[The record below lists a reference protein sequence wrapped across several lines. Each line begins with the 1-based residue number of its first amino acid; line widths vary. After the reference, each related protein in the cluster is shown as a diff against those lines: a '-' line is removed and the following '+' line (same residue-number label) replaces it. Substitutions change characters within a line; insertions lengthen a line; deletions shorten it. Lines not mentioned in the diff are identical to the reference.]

1 MDYNIDDVKS
11 VLRDNAIKFP
21 DKKIIYN
28 LYSVLSKLYDNDLTK
43 YENDIYIINNNKL
56 LTDQERLGLEIE
68 SLLKRVNLED
78 KAYVSTKSL
87 SGGQSQRL
95 AIVRTLA
102 MNPDVILFDEPTS
115 ALDPEMVKEVLNV
128 IKEIALQGMTLV
140 IVTHEMGFAREVS
153 DRILFMDGGIIKEE
167 GTPNEIFNNPQ
178 SERLKEFLKAV
189 L

>member
-68 SLLKRVNLED
+68 SLLKRVNENQDNAVVREILILMKQAYDKGELSSSLIAYFKKLITEIQIILGED
-78 KAYVSTKSL
+78 ITFYSVAEE
-87 SGGQSQRL
+87 
-95 AIVRTLA
+95 
-102 MNPDVILFDEPTS
+102 LFDEKM
-115 ALDPEMVKEVLNV
+115 LKLIKDNKEY
-128 IKEIALQGMTLV
+128 KE
-140 IVTHEMGFAREVS
+140 R
-153 DRILFMDGGIIKEE
+153 
-167 GTPNEIFNNPQ
+167 
-178 SERLKEFLKAV
+178 
-189 L
+189 